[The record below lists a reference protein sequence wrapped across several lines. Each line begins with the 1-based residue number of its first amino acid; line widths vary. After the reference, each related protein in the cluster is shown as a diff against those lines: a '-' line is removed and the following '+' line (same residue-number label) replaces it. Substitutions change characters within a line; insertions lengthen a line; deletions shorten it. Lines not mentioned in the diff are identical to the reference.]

1 MMKKFDIFQTVGPK
15 DFEIIKDTLKINK
28 KILLGI
34 TKSICLTKKKKNS
47 YFEVLM
53 M

>member
-28 KILLGI
+28 KNIIGYNKIYLFNEE
-34 TKSICLTKKKKNS
+34 KNS